1 MGNRK
6 KVMEKLSNGNV
17 LVDYGTI
24 DIKQII
30 MLEENF
36 SVIFPKKYTEFIII
50 HNGASLIIDSFNFYD
65 NDLEQQNNASIA
77 FIPIEKITKFMEGLL
92 NESKDDPGYFSQK
105 LIPFGD
111 DGGGNYMCFD
121 YREHKGNNPPIIY
134 WNHSVYENSK
144 RISFIANSFEE
155 FINML
160 HKYED

>member
-1 MGNRK
+1 MI
-6 KVMEKLSNGNV
+6 V
-17 LVDYGTI
+17 
-24 DIKQII
+24 
-30 MLEENF
+30 
-36 SVIFPKKYTEFIII
+36 
-50 HNGASLIIDSFNFYD
+50 DSFDFYD

-92 NESKDDPGYFSQK
+92 NESKDDPGYFSKK

-121 YREHKGNNPPIIY
+121 YREHKENNPPIIY

-144 RISFIANSFEE
+144 RISVIANSFEE

-160 HKYED
+160 HESED